1 MTLVVGAILFLTLS
15 VMSLLSRSSEHPQGT
30 HDRYFRSDRRK
41 PESVP
46 GLREVCRSVLNTHS
60 LRFVAANAPAE
71 VVSSYGT
78 QQQRLARLSLQVA
91 SAMLAQ
97 RLANEGSF
105 VNGSSGTLQ
114 SPVSRLKDA
123 LLLGVCTVGRL
134 GLAIVRGLS
143 AGTPQWLQI
152 LVSAKIL
159 TNVGNLLVDTERG
172 DKPTSKALSR
182 ERILSETSSA
192 VSREESSRN
201 AVREDVMRALRVSL
215 PNDLSRLIF

>member
-46 GLREVCRSVLNTHS
+46 GLREVCRSLLNTHS

-114 SPVSRLKDA
+114 SPRVKTEGRTPVGCLHSRLTGTGD
-123 LLLGVCTVGRL
+123 
-134 GLAIVRGLS
+134 S
-143 AGTPQWLQI
+143 AGVKRWNSTVAPDLGI
-152 LVSAKIL
+152 GEDSDK
-159 TNVGNLLVDTERG
+159 RG
-172 DKPTSKALSR
+172 KSTGR
-182 ERILSETSSA
+182 HGTR
-192 VSREESSRN
+192 
-201 AVREDVMRALRVSL
+201 
-215 PNDLSRLIF
+215 